1 MAIIMNNSANI
12 TYRYGGLSDAAN
24 SNVATTQLAENYSLK
39 AEKSTY
45 NTNWRPS
52 ENLSF
57 SIRIE
62 NDGSEPLFGVSMQD
76 NLGGNTDR
84 LLNYIA
90 GSAKMLRNDTLTGI
104 APTNTA
110 PLTLVIPD
118 SLQPGEVVVFTYVAK
133 VRSDIDNT
141 ITEITNEVEVVG
153 HEISESGTAVP
164 VSPNPSVT
172 IPKANYAEVRIEKS
186 VDKENVSVGD
196 RLTYT
201 FKLENFGNIEATN
214 VTVTDEL
221 PAKFSVESITS
232 LTNGIETVF
241 EATDYSLDTNN
252 KLILPTS
259 TTKLISVPA
268 RTTLGNGITTVTIV
282 GTIIA

>member
-118 SLQPGEVVVFTYVAK
+118 SLQPGEVVVFTYVA
-133 VRSDIDNT
+133 
-141 ITEITNEVEVVG
+141 
-153 HEISESGTAVP
+153 
-164 VSPNPSVT
+164 
-172 IPKANYAEVRIEKS
+172 
-186 VDKENVSVGD
+186 
-196 RLTYT
+196 
-201 FKLENFGNIEATN
+201 
-214 VTVTDEL
+214 
-221 PAKFSVESITS
+221 
-232 LTNGIETVF
+232 NG
-241 EATDYSLDTNN
+241 
-252 KLILPTS
+252 
-259 TTKLISVPA
+259 
-268 RTTLGNGITTVTIV
+268 
-282 GTIIA
+282 